1 MNRLLPTALIVLL
14 LIAFRIAGSAFP
26 ETLPNF
32 QPLAA
37 LFFCGALMAKGW
49 RGWAIPLAAWALTYP
64 VPAVISGNP
73 TYLTPGVILVTGA
86 AFAATFFIGKR
97 FSETGFTALLGG
109 SLAAALAF
117 HLITNGAAW
126 IGSPM
131 YPKSPLGLWQSL
143 WAGPAGGA
151 IPSWVFLR
159 NMACANLLFTAVF
172 LSARFA
178 LPRLSPQGRPAA
190 AR

>member
-1 MNRLLPTALIVLL
+1 MNRLLPTALIILL
-14 LIAFRIAGSAFP
+14 LIIFRIVGSAFP

-37 LFFCGALMAKGW
+37 LFFCGALMASGW

-64 VPAVISGNP
+64 VPTIITGNAG
-73 TYLTPGVILVTGA
+73 YLIPAEILTTAA
-86 AFAATFFIGKR
+86 AFAATFFIGKK
-97 FSETGFTALLGG
+97 FSGAGFTALLGG
-109 SLAAALAF
+109 SITAAIVF

-126 IGSPM
+126 IGDPR
-131 YPKSPLGLWQSL
+131 YAKNPTGLWQSL
-143 WAGPAGGA
+143 WTGPVGST
-151 IPSWVFLR
+151 IPSWLFLR
-159 NMACANLLFTAVF
+159 NMACANLLFTAIF

-178 LPRLSPQGRPAA
+178 LPRLSPQVQPVA

>member
-14 LIAFRIAGSAFP
+14 LILFRIVGSAFP

-37 LFFCGALMAKGW
+37 LFFCGAFLAKGW

-64 VPAVISGNP
+64 APAMISGNSN
-73 TYLTPGVILVTGA
+73 YLSPSLILITGS
-86 AFAATFFIGKR
+86 AFVVTFFIGKR
-97 FSETGFTALLGG
+97 FSGAGFMSLLAG
-109 SLAAALAF
+109 SLSAALTF

-126 IGSPM
+126 IGSSL
-131 YPKSPLGLWQSL
+131 YPKTPTGLWQSI
-143 WAGPAGGA
+143 WAGPTGSA

-159 NMACANLLFTAVF
+159 NMACANLLFTAIF

-178 LPRLSPQGRPAA
+178 LPSFSSKAQPAA

>member
-1 MNRLLPTALIVLL
+1 MNRLLPLALILVLL
-14 LIAFRIAGSAFP
+14 AAFRLIGSAFP

-37 LFFCGALMAKGW
+37 LFFCGAIMAKDW
-49 RGWAIPLAAWALTYP
+49 RGWAIPLAAWLVTYP
-64 VPAVISGNP
+64 APAILEGNAAH
-73 TYLTPGVILVTGA
+73 LSIGVIAVTA
-86 AFAATFFIGKR
+86 LAFTATFFIGK
-97 FSETGFTALLGG
+97 SLTGKNSAILIAG
-109 SLAAALAF
+109 SIVAALVF

-126 IGSPM
+126 LGSPL

-143 WAGPAGGA
+143 WAGPVGSA

-159 NMACANLLFTAVF
+159 NMTAANLLFTAIF

-178 LPRLSPQGRPAA
+178 LPRFTVKPQPAA

>member
-1 MNRLLPTALIVLL
+1 MNRLLPTAVTILL
-14 LIAFRIAGSAFP
+14 LIIFRIVGSAFP

-37 LFFCGALMAKGW
+37 LFFCGALMSKDW
-49 RGWAIPLAAWALTYP
+49 RGWAIPLAAWLVTYP
-64 VPAVISGNP
+64 APALLEGNADHLS
-73 TYLTPGVILVTGA
+73 TGVIAVSAL
-86 AFAATFFIGKR
+86 AFAATFFIGK
-97 FSETGFTALLGG
+97 SLAGKNAAVLIVG
-109 SLAAALAF
+109 SVAAALLF
-117 HLITNGAAW
+117 HVITNGAAW
-126 IGSPM
+126 IGSPL

-143 WAGPAGGA
+143 WAGPVGSP

-159 NMACANLLFTAVF
+159 NMTAANLLFTAIF

-178 LPRLSPQGRPAA
+178 LPRLSAQPEPAA